1 MVKETHTKGSY
12 IFSLLAL
19 PFVFNKYLSNYEL
32 GYRVILIFI
41 YAYFSYIGSLFPD
54 IDMKNSYISKIFP
67 KIYRSLGSKFRH
79 RGITHSLIFVYL
91 LCNLFNAIVKCS
103 ENNIVFI
110 CSFSGFIVGY
120 VSHLCL
126 DLLTKEGIELFYPI
140 SINFSILPIKT
151 SSKSEKIFCKVL
163 NFIFIFLLGYRFYIL
178 L

>member
-19 PFVFNKYLSNYEL
+19 PFIFNKYLSNYESI
-32 GYRVILIFI
+32 YKAILIFI
-41 YAYFSYIGSLFPD
+41 YVYFSYVGSLFPD

-67 KIYRSLGSKFRH
+67 KIYRFLGSKFRH

-91 LCNLFNAIVKCS
+91 LCSLFSIIVHHS

-110 CSFSGFIVGY
+110 CLFSGFIVGY
-120 VSHLCL
+120 LSHLCL

-151 SSKSEKIFCKVL
+151 SSKSEKIFCKIL
-163 NFIFIFLLGYRFYIL
+163 NFIFIFLLAYRFYTLI
-178 L
+178 